1 MQTYS
6 ETKDPS
12 ETKDYSFDWNPQL
25 ADGETISSQTVTL
38 VDAAGATS
46 PSDSHASGISRV
58 WLAGGNHGGATI
70 YTVRIVTSGGRTLEE
85 AFSVLIVDSVIGG
98 IPTALDDLRADLVAV
113 NAAIRKIVAGEMV
126 KEVWRDGRRIV
137 RENPSYDMLMRH
149 KAELER
155 KIEEEGNLAD
165 TGKRRRPIRLL
176 YA

>member
-1 MQTYS
+1 MRTFE

-12 ETKDYSFDWNPQL
+12 ELKDYQFTWASQL
-25 ADGETISSQTVTL
+25 DDGETVTGQTVTI
-38 VDAAGATS
+38 VDAAGTTNPANTLAT
-46 PSDSHASGISRV
+46 PVSRV
-58 WLAGGNHGGATI
+58 WLQGGTHGGTVVFTI
-70 YTVRIVTSGGRTLEE
+70 QVTTSGGRTLEE

-98 IPTALDDLRADLVAV
+98 IPTTLDDLRADLAAV

-165 TGKRRRPIRLL
+165 TGKRRRPIRLI